1 MGKLK
6 AGTVA
11 GKQRMKAVFSL
22 LVALV
27 CWRAAAAQELL
38 PALPVNINTG
48 LITYTEVVP
57 TPGVIQASL
66 LARAK
71 VWANRVGVAN
81 KPVLVVNELGTDV
94 LVVAGT
100 QSINPVNSSSPQA
113 LYFLAQVSLR
123 EGRYQYKLEELTIE
137 TGTTIGPPSYQT
149 AESFFATSPPP
160 KASGNSYATRFRK
173 AFDEAVARAA
183 TTLHS
188 ALVTPLTTPNVNGT
202 EW

>member
-1 MGKLK
+1 MAKLQ
-6 AGTVA
+6 AGTTA
-11 GKQRMKAVFSL
+11 GKQGMKAVLSL
-22 LVALV
+22 LLIL
-27 CWRAAAAQELL
+27 CWQAAAAQELL
-38 PALPVNINTG
+38 PALPVNTNTG

-81 KPVLVVNELGTDV
+81 KPVLTVNELGTDV

-100 QSINPVNSSSPQA
+100 QSITSVNSSSPQT

-123 EGRYQYKLEELTIE
+123 EGRYQYKLEELTLE
-137 TGTTIGPPSYQT
+137 TGNTVGPPTYQT
-149 AESFFATSPPP
+149 AESFFAASPPA

-183 TTLHS
+183 TTLHG
-188 ALVTPLTTPNVNGT
+188 ALVTPLTTPNANGT